1 MKTRLFLILVAIA
14 TLLGQTGCATL
25 IALQLK
31 NKLPKVEA
39 ESLVV
44 SVNIVGI
51 GGGSAETKGQHYD
64 ADGNLVF
71 AEFHE
76 TISTGTGGVKIDGTG
91 VKIPAQK

>member
-1 MKTRLFLILVAIA
+1 MKTRLILTLAAIA
-14 TLLGQTGCATL
+14 GLLLNSGCASL

-44 SVNIVGI
+44 SVNIVGV

-64 ADGNLVF
+64 DAGNLIMQ
-71 AEFHE
+71 EFHE
-76 TISTGTGGVKIDGTG
+76 TISTGAGGVKIDGTG
-91 VKIPAQK
+91 VKVPAQK